1 MYMKLIMAL
10 ALCLAFCLGCD
21 RSSAPPAPL
30 AAEQIPAA
38 LQKSFKGSK
47 AQIKELSDE
56 VIAALQAKDYPK
68 AFLTLQSLSAQSGLK
83 REQQSIAARA
93 MLTVNNLLQ
102 SAQTQGDAQ
111 AAETLKTYR
120 ANK

>member
-1 MYMKLIMAL
+1 MAL